1 MAGLLTTP
9 LVPVNFNSLASSGT
23 FYTGSSPSAGIDL
36 TGTGTAFG
44 TAWGSNNVLLVPNT
58 SGNVML
64 WYSNT
69 TATAGACQV
78 LVGQIVAGQVLPAST
93 TRTIAAT
100 ESGWIGPF
108 NAGTYNIKNTA
119 LVPSGI
125 AGTPSIASWPQAA
138 VGCWAVAFTTPANL
152 SVRAYTFSNA

>member
-9 LVPVNFNSLASSGT
+9 LTPVNFNSLATSGT
-23 FYTGSSPSAGIDL
+23 FYTGANPSAGIDL

-44 TAWGSNNVLLVPNT
+44 TAWGSNNVLLVPNA
-58 SGNVML
+58 SGNVLL
-64 WYSNT
+64 WYSNV
-69 TATAGACQV
+69 TASAGACQV
-78 LVGQIVAGQVLPAST
+78 LVGQVVAGQVLGATT
-93 TRTIAAT
+93 TRTIAFP

-108 NAGTYNIKNTA
+108 DPATYNIRNTA

-125 AGTPSIASWPQAA
+125 AGSPSITWPAA
-138 VGCWAVAFTTPANL
+138 ALGCFAVAFTTPANL